1 MSRKTATIP
10 PEYFEQKYQA
20 DIDPW
25 QFRSSDY
32 EKEKYASTIRA
43 LGKPHYGK
51 ALEIGCSIGVLTR
64 ALAPRCGSLTAID
77 ASATAIA
84 AAKLSDPPSNVAFDV
99 RVLPED
105 FPAGKFDLIVLS
117 EVLYYFSPSDL
128 KRVAKQCLDALSP
141 DGELL
146 LCHWLGE
153 TDYPLSGAEAS
164 VLMAEAMGGAM
175 RLHSIVVD
183 DVYRLER
190 FEGFSISSGDCA
202 KSNGR

>member
-1 MSRKTATIP
+1 MSRKTGTIP
-10 PEYFEQKYQA
+10 PKYFEEKYQA

-25 QFRSSDY
+25 QFRSSRY
-32 EKEKYASTIRA
+32 EREKYASTVQA
-43 LGKPHYGK
+43 LGKPHYGS

-64 ALAPRCGSLTAID
+64 ALAPRCGSLIAID

-84 AAKLSDPPSNVAFDV
+84 AAKQSGPASNVTFEV

-105 FPAGKFDLIVLS
+105 FPAGKFELIVLS

-128 KRVAKQCLDALSP
+128 KRVAQQCLDALLP

-164 VLMAEAMGGAM
+164 ALMAEAIGGAM
-175 RLHSIVVD
+175 RLHSIVAD

-190 FEGFSISSGDCA
+190 FEGFSSGGCA
-202 KSNGR
+202 G